1 MKNTVISALLVLF
14 VLLNGY
20 LLYKTVYQ
28 QIRLT
33 RLERKN
39 SDLVVSNANYE
50 EINHYLGYI
59 LRKNQEATYKPLVM
73 NQRIS
78 SFLASQPKDS
88 YILVRYDVN
97 ICSSC
102 LVKFVSLIHI

>member
-78 SFLASQPKDS
+78 SFLASQPQRQL
-88 YILVRYDVN
+88 YFGEVRREYMFDLFSEV
-97 ICSSC
+97 
-102 LVKFVSLIHI
+102 L

>member
-50 EINHYLGYI
+50 EINHYHYRCYSSSRHLGGNW
-59 LRKNQEATYKPLVM
+59 L
-73 NQRIS
+73 
-78 SFLASQPKDS
+78 
-88 YILVRYDVN
+88 
-97 ICSSC
+97 
-102 LVKFVSLIHI
+102 

>member
-39 SDLVVSNANYE
+39 SDLTVSNANYE
-50 EINHYLGYI
+50 EINHYLG
-59 LRKNQEATYKPLVM
+59 
-73 NQRIS
+73 
-78 SFLASQPKDS
+78 
-88 YILVRYDVN
+88 
-97 ICSSC
+97 
-102 LVKFVSLIHI
+102 